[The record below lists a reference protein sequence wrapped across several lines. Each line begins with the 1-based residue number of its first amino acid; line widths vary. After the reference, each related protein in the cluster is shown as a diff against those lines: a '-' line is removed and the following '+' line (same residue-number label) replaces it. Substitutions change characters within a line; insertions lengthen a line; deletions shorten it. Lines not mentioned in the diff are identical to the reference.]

1 MPTVL
6 AVMLIAVCE
15 PDLVHC
21 APLETWTEV
30 WESVE
35 ACNRDKNHILGDIQ
49 ARNGNRKTVM
59 GKCRL
64 YLDEEH
70 RYSRAM
76 LAETPAPQ
84 NGLLY

>member
-1 MPTVL
+1 MVFSKGLYCCNCDCFALLTSCGPAPHGVSNVPTVL

-49 ARNGNRKTVM
+49 ARNGNR
-59 GKCRL
+59 
-64 YLDEEH
+64 
-70 RYSRAM
+70 
-76 LAETPAPQ
+76 
-84 NGLLY
+84 